1 MLSEVEARLED
12 LLTAIEGMP
21 PDYVRVAERKKDAQR
36 RERKRIEAQAALEKA
51 AEERNA
57 KVNARAFA
65 APKKRTG
72 RQVMFRSAPV
82 RRQIK
87 EEVAEPN
94 QDELDEMRF
103 LSGD

>member
-1 MLSEVEARLED
+1 MISADLAFALMPALIARPWSSLRESASSDTSLPTALS
-12 LLTAIEGMP
+12 P
-21 PDYVRVAERKKDAQR
+21 
-36 RERKRIEAQAALEKA
+36 AALEKA

-65 APKKRTG
+65 APKTRTG